1 MIPLALDSTVLTS
14 LSYAAPIAGVVAL
27 VFAAVLAASI
37 LRKSA
42 GNERMREIQTAVREG
57 AFAFLGLEYKVV
69 AIFTVLLVVVFAGVG
84 IATGSGFWYYTAGGF
99 AAGAILSGVAGY
111 IGMWISVSSNA
122 RVAESARSGV
132 APALALSF
140 RAGAVNGFAV
150 VGLGLLGLSIL
161 YLLFQNLILNNLDA
175 TTITSGLSLEEE
187 AVRQTP
193 LNLIGFAF
201 GASLITLFARIAGG
215 IYTKAADVGADL
227 VGKVEAGIPEDDPRN
242 PAVIADNVGDNV
254 GDCAGMGADLFE
266 TYVVTLVAAMAL
278 AGTGFV
284 FFGEGE
290 PVTSTFT
297 GLREAGILFPLTL
310 GSFAIV
316 ASIIGI
322 FFVRLPKS
330 GNIMSALYAGMVA
343 TVGVSALGFYGIWQT
358 VFSTVIDVRFLYAS
372 FVGLVLTL
380 LLVFITD
387 YYTSQGYKPVKSIV
401 DSSTTGPATNIISG
415 LAVGLQSVFVPVLF
429 VVLAVISSYALG
441 EAAQPGLGLYGIA
454 VAAVGMLSVA
464 GMVVALDTYGPIT
477 DNAGGVAEMSELEPE
492 VRKVTDALDAVGNT
506 TKATTKGYAIGSAA
520 LAALVLF
527 ADFVD
532 HVEIELPA
540 GTEVVFGLSDPYVL
554 SGLLL
559 GAAVVF
565 LFSSYA
571 MSAVGRAAHAVVEE
585 VRRQFADGQIM
596 SGLRKPDYAT
606 CVAIVTRAALKEMVV
621 PGLLAVAAPLLV
633 GFLLGAKALGGLLI
647 GTIVGG
653 FALALLMSNA
663 GGAWDNA
670 KKAFESGI
678 HGGKGSEAHKAA
690 VVGDTVGDPF
700 KDTAGPAIN
709 PLIKAMT
716 TIAVI
721 FGGLIAVYSLVPV

>member
-1 MIPLALDSTVLTS
+1 LAIDLNTLSYLGPAAGILALAFS
-14 LSYAAPIAGVVAL
+14 A
-27 VFAAVLAASI
+27 FLAAGI
-37 LRKSA
+37 LRQSA
-42 GNERMREIQTAVREG
+42 GNERMREIQSAVREG
-57 AFAFLGLEYKVV
+57 AFAFLKVEYQVV
-69 AIFTVLLVVVFAGVG
+69 AVFAVVLTVVFAVVG
-84 IATGSGFWYYTAGGF
+84 AVTGDHFWYYTAGGF
-99 AAGAILSGVAGY
+99 VVGALLSALAGY

-122 RVAESARSGV
+122 RVAEAARKGV

-150 VGLGLLGLSIL
+150 VGLGILGLGTL
-161 YLLFQNLILNNLDA
+161 Y
-175 TTITSGLSLEEE
+175 
-187 AVRQTP
+187 AVFRGQLGVQDTP
-193 LNLIGFAF
+193 LHLIGFAF

-278 AGTGFV
+278 AATGAVFLGTGV
-284 FFGEGE
+284 GGDGAGDA
-290 PVTSTFT
+290 FT
-297 GLREAGILFPLTL
+297 GYGESGILFPMTL
-310 GSFAIV
+310 GAFAIV
-316 ASIIGI
+316 ASIVGI
-322 FFVRLPKS
+322 YFVRLPKS
-330 GNIMSALYAGMVA
+330 GNIMNALYMGLFA
-343 TVGVSALGFYGIWQT
+343 TVIVAAGGFWLIQSQLFPGIH
-358 VFSTVIDVRFLYAS
+358 VYFLLAA
-372 FVGLVLTL
+372 FIGLALTL
-380 LLVFITD
+380 ALVFVTD
-387 YYTSQGYKPVKSIV
+387 YFTSQGYKPVIGIV
-401 DSSTTGPATNIISG
+401 DASVTGPATNIIQG
-415 LAVGLQSVFVPVLF
+415 LAVGLQSVFLPVVF
-429 VVLAVISSYALG
+429 VVVSLVGSFLLG
-441 EAAQPGLGLYGIA
+441 EAVHVGLGLYG
-454 VAAVGMLSVA
+454 VAMAGVGMLSVA

-477 DNAGGVAEMSELEPE
+477 DNAGGVAEMSELPPD

-532 HVEIELPA
+532 HTNVA
-540 GTEVVFGLSDPYVL
+540 GAAHEGAAWKNVVFEISNPYVL

-571 MSAVGRAAHAVVEE
+571 MAAVGRAANAVVLE
-585 VRRQFADGQIM
+585 VRRQFADGEIM
-596 SGLRKPDYAT
+596 AGRRKPDYQT
-606 CVAIVTRAALKEMVV
+606 CVAIVTKAALREMVV
-621 PGLLAVAAPLLV
+621 PGSLAVAAPLLV
-633 GFLLGAKALGGLLI
+633 GFLLGPLALGGLLI

-670 KKAFESGI
+670 KKAFETGV
-678 HGGKGSEAHKAA
+678 HGGKGSPAHKAA

-721 FGGLIAVYSLVPV
+721 FAGLVVAYSLVGV

>member
-1 MIPLALDSTVLTS
+1 MAIGPET
-14 LSYAAPIAGVVAL
+14 LSYIGPAAGIVAL
-27 VFAAVLAASI
+27 AFSAYLAAGI
-37 LRKSA
+37 LKQSA
-42 GNERMREIQTAVREG
+42 GNERMREIQSAVREG
-57 AFAFLGLEYKVV
+57 AFAFLKVEYQVV
-69 AIFTVLLVVVFAGVG
+69 AIFAVLLTVVFFGVG
-84 IATGSGFWYYTAGGF
+84 FATGDAFWHYTAIGF
-99 AAGAILSGVAGY
+99 VVGALLSALAGY

-122 RVAESARSGV
+122 RVAEAARKGL

-150 VGLGLLGLSIL
+150 VGLGILGLGIL
-161 YLLFQNLILNNLDA
+161 YIAFKAAIGDVQK
-175 TTITSGLSLEEE
+175 
-187 AVRQTP
+187 VP

-278 AGTGFV
+278 AATGAVFLGTGVGDPASPGGADGFAGY
-284 FFGEGE
+284 GE
-290 PVTSTFT
+290 S
-297 GLREAGILFPLTL
+297 GILFPLTL
-310 GSFAIV
+310 GAFAIV
-316 ASIIGI
+316 ASIVGI
-322 FFVRLPKS
+322 YFVRLPANN
-330 GNIMSALYAGMVA
+330 NIMRALYYGLFA
-343 TVGVSALGFYGIWQT
+343 TVAVAAIGFLAIHQ
-358 VFSTVIDVRFLYAS
+358 VIFPEIHPYFLYAT
-372 FVGLVLTL
+372 FIGLALTL
-380 LLVFITD
+380 ALVFVTD
-387 YYTSQGYKPVKSIV
+387 YFTSQGYKPVVGIV
-401 DSSTTGPATNIISG
+401 DASVTGPATNIIQG
-415 LAVGLQSVFVPVLF
+415 LAVGLQSVFLPVVF
-429 VVLAVISSYALG
+429 VVVSLVASFLLG
-441 EAAQPGLGLYGIA
+441 EAVGDGLGLYGVA
-454 VAAVGMLSVA
+454 MAAVGMLSVA

-477 DNAGGVAEMSELEPE
+477 DNAGGVAEMSNLPPD

-527 ADFVD
+527 ADYVD
-532 HVEIELPA
+532 HAEVEA
-540 GTEVVFGLSDPYVL
+540 GKALVFEISDPFVL

-565 LFSSYA
+565 LFSAYA
-571 MSAVGRAAHAVVEE
+571 MAAVGRAANAVVLE

-596 SGLRKPDYAT
+596 AGLRKPDYQT
-606 CVAIVTRAALKEMVV
+606 CVAIVTKAALREMVI
-621 PGLLAVAAPLLV
+621 PGSLAVAAPLLV
-633 GFLLGAKALGGLLI
+633 GFILGPLALGGLI
-647 GTIVGG
+647 MGTIVGG

-670 KKAFESGI
+670 KKAFETGV
-678 HGGKGSEAHKAA
+678 HGGKGSPAHKAA

-716 TIAVI
+716 TISVI
-721 FGGLIAVYSLVPV
+721 FAGLVVAYSLVGI

>member
-1 MIPLALDSTVLTS
+1 MALDTNTLNL
-14 LSYAAPIAGVVAL
+14 LSYTAPAAGVLAL
-27 VFAAVLAASI
+27 VFSAVLAASI
-37 LRKSA
+37 LKKSA
-42 GNERMREIQTAVREG
+42 GTDRMREIQLAVREG
-57 AFAFLGLEYKVV
+57 AFAFLRLEYGVV
-69 AIFTVLLVVVFAGVG
+69 AIFTVILAVIFAAVG
-84 IATGSGFWYYTAGGF
+84 FGTGDAFWYFTASGFVV
-99 AAGAILSGVAGY
+99 GALLSALAGY
-111 IGMWISVSSNA
+111 LGMWISVSSNA
-122 RVAESARSGV
+122 RVAESARSGL
-132 APALALSF
+132 APALALAF
-140 RAGAVNGFAV
+140 RAGAVNGFGV
-150 VGLGLLGLSIL
+150 VGLGLLGLSGLFI
-161 YLLFQNLILNNLDA
+161 LFQQIIQGSLVQAD
-175 TTITSGLSLEEE
+175 ITSGLTVAQESWR
-187 AVRQTP
+187 ATP

-284 FFGEGE
+284 FFGAGE

-297 GLREAGILFPLTL
+297 GLQEAGILFPLIL
-310 GSFAIV
+310 GAFAIV
-316 ASIIGI
+316 ASIIGM

-330 GNIMSALYAGMVA
+330 GNIMSALYAGMIGTVA
-343 TVGVSALGFYGIWQT
+343 VSMLGFWAIWWFAFRDT
-358 VFSTVIDVRFLYAS
+358 IDARFLYAS
-372 FVGLVLTL
+372 FVGLALTL
-380 LLVFITD
+380 LMVFITD
-387 YYTSQGYKPVKSIV
+387 YFTSQGYKPVKSIV
-401 DSSTTGPATNIISG
+401 DASTTGPATNIISG
-415 LAVGLQSVFVPVLF
+415 LAVGLQSVFVPIVF
-429 VVLAVISSYALG
+429 VVLAVISSFALG

-454 VAAVGMLSVA
+454 IAAVGMLSVA

-477 DNAGGVAEMSELEPE
+477 DNAGGVAEMSELPPD
-492 VRKVTDALDAVGNT
+492 VREVTDALDAVGNT
-506 TKATTKGYAIGSAA
+506 TKATTKGYAIASAA

-527 ADFVD
+527 ADYVD
-532 HVEIELPA
+532 HVNEGLATPLTFEID
-540 GTEVVFGLSDPYVL
+540 DPYVL
-554 SGLLL
+554 SGLLI
-559 GAAVVF
+559 GAGVVF
-565 LFSSYA
+565 LFSSYL

-585 VRRQFADGQIM
+585 VRRQFKDGEIM
-596 SGLRKPDYAT
+596 AGRRKPDYAS
-606 CVAIVTRAALKEMVV
+606 CVSIVTRAALKEMIV
-621 PGLLAVAAPLLV
+621 PGSLAVVIPLLI

-670 KKAFESGI
+670 KKAFETGI

-721 FGGLIAVYSLVPV
+721 FASLIAAYSLVPV